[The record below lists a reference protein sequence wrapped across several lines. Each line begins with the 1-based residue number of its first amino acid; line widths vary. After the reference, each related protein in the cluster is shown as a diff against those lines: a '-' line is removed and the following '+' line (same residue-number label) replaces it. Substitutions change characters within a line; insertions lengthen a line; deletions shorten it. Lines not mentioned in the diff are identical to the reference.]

1 MFLFFICLIYFLY
14 EQIPEKKYFG
24 KMNAELVKNR
34 AAELE
39 LYLQALCKVVCI
51 FVFYFNYFLVKNR
64 AAQLELY
71 LQALCKFFFFTDMY
85 IFECV
90 R

>member
-1 MFLFFICLIYFLY
+1 
-14 EQIPEKKYFG
+14 
-24 KMNAELVKNR
+24 MNAELVKNR

-51 FVFYFNYFLVKNR
+51 CIFCYYYYLVKNLV
-64 AAQLELY
+64 AELELY
-71 LQALCKFFFFTDMY
+71 LQALSKFFFLTGNM
-85 IFECV
+85 FECV